1 MGFWHTPSRRRTWTA
16 CLAALLVLALPVLG
30 FAAAAR
36 RYQSVHPCDWLL
48 VDSVGRVLRRAGI
61 DPDTAGIRVLATTA
75 ESEPVAL
82 LMAGRSTPA
91 SCLLGWGGRRFR

>member
-1 MGFWHTPSRRRTWTA
+1 MGFWNTASKRRRWIA
-16 CLAALLVLALPVLG
+16 AIVALVALAVPALG

-48 VDSVGRVLRRAGI
+48 VDSVERVLRRAGT
-61 DPDTAGIRVLATTA
+61 DPDTAGVRVLATTA
-75 ESEPVAL
+75 GSEPVAA

-91 SCLLGWGGRRFR
+91 SCLLGWAGRRIR